1 MWVALHKRRALTS
14 PDGANFRARSS
25 FAAAANARAGAE
37 QEDTM
42 GYLDDAMKNAVP
54 GGNIAKPLMIAAGLL
69 LASRMFGGSKAPAP
83 AAPAPTD
90 DDEAGGLLGGLGGL
104 IDKFKNAGHGQ
115 VVDSWV
121 GKGPNQPVTPAQVQQ
136 SLGNQTISDLA
147 RQAGMSEDDLMAQLA
162 QVMPDLVDRL
172 TPQGRMP
179 TAQEIRAGYR
189 R

>member
-1 MWVALHKRRALTS
+1 
-14 PDGANFRARSS
+14 
-25 FAAAANARAGAE
+25 
-37 QEDTM
+37 M
-42 GYLDDAMKNAVP
+42 GYLDDAFKDAVP

-69 LASRMFGGSKAPAP
+69 LASKMFGGSKAPAP
-83 AAPAPTD
+83 AAPAPAD
-90 DDEAGGLLGGLGGL
+90 DQDEAGGLLGGLGGL
-104 IDKFKNAGHGQ
+104 LDRFKNAGHGQ

-121 GKGPNQPVTPAQVQQ
+121 GKGPNQPVTPTQVQQ

-179 TAQEIRAGYR
+179 TAQEIRAGYHR
-189 R
+189 